1 LARGQ
6 SIRLWPKN
14 RLSLDGVPGAKP
26 APGHGRWIV
35 VRVNFTADDLAR
47 TRFSVAPAP
56 LIETGL
62 ALVELRRASVTPG
75 RPSARRWLR
84 EMRRTFPATARPLL
98 ELFGP
103 YPPWPGFAD
112 SPASSLEEGLEFVRS
127 TPRSAWRADLAD
139 GYLDRAGRPPCWVRI
154 LADGDTEAI
163 DIVMRALRDFYAAVV
178 APRWESV
185 VSSFHG
191 DVARR
196 MPVLAAGGYQA
207 LFGTLH
213 RQLRWQDNGLERQGV
228 DFEHDLGGTGM
239 LMMPSA
245 FWTGPPVFVLDGERI
260 PNVLVYAAQPN
271 GRAGGPDHASPSGE
285 AGTTAW
291 PSLSAR
297 PAPPCC
303 ARWPNRAARPT
314 WPPRRGSA
322 RPRRRS
328 TQRRYATRTSSRH
341 AAKGARCG
349 TP

>member
-1 LARGQ
+1 M
-6 SIRLWPKN
+6 
-14 RLSLDGVPGAKP
+14 
-26 APGHGRWIV
+26 

-47 TRFSVAPAP
+47 TRFSVAPA

-75 RPSARRWLR
+75 RPAARRWLR
-84 EMRRTFPATARPLL
+84 EVRRTFPATARPLL

-127 TPRSAWRADLAD
+127 TPRSAWRAELAD
-139 GYLDRAGRPPCWVRI
+139 GCLDRAGRPPCWVQN
-154 LADGDTEAI
+154 LADGDTEAR
-163 DIVMRALRDFYAAVV
+163 DIVVRALRDFYAAVV

-196 MPVLAAGGYQA
+196 MPVLAAGGHQA

-245 FWTGPPVFVLDGERI
+245 FWTGPPVFVLDGERV
-260 PNVLVYAAQPN
+260 PNVRCTPPSPTAASAARTTRP
-271 GRAGGPDHASPSGE
+271 RPARP
-285 AGTTAW
+285 GTTAW

-297 PAPPCC
+297 PAPPFC
-303 ARWPNRAARPT
+303 ARWPNRVARPT

-328 TQRRYATRTSSRH
+328 TRRRYATRTSSRH

>member
-1 LARGQ
+1 M
-6 SIRLWPKN
+6 
-14 RLSLDGVPGAKP
+14 
-26 APGHGRWIV
+26 

-75 RPSARRWLR
+75 RPAARRWLR
-84 EMRRTFPATARPLL
+84 EVRRTFPATARPLL
-98 ELFGP
+98 DLFGP

-112 SPASSLEEGLEFVRS
+112 SPAASLEEGLEFVRS
-127 TPRSAWRADLAD
+127 TPRSAWRAELAD
-139 GYLDRAGRPPCWVRI
+139 GCPDRAGRPPCWVRN
-154 LADGDTEAI
+154 LADGDTESR
-163 DIVMRALRDFYAAVV
+163 DIVVRALRDFYAAVV

-196 MPVLAAGGYQA
+196 MPVLAAGGYQG

-271 GRAGGPDHASPSGE
+271 GRAGGPTTRPRPARP
-285 AGTTAW
+285 GTTAW
-291 PSLSAR
+291 PS
-297 PAPPCC
+297 
-303 ARWPNRAARPT
+303 
-314 WPPRRGSA
+314 
-322 RPRRRS
+322 
-328 TQRRYATRTSSRH
+328 
-341 AAKGARCG
+341 
-349 TP
+349 